1 VTFTHPS
8 WAGARSE
15 SYERLEFL
23 GDAVLGLAI
32 ARTLYDRF
40 PDADEGQLAKLR
52 SQVVSGASCAVVGA
66 RLALADRLAA
76 TYVGPGGDELARLV
90 DNPNVLA
97 QLVESAIASV
107 YLEFGFEVAAPAIV
121 DAFAERIDY
130 ALTHRI
136 DHKTE
141 LQEELAR
148 SGRTVSYAILD
159 AHGPPHQRV
168 FTAAVRSDGEQ
179 VAMGRGP
186 SKKAAEQEA
195 ARVALSTL
203 VSGVRAPE
211 PPA

>member
-8 WAGARSE
+8 WAGVRSE

-66 RLALADRLAA
+66 ELSLAKRLAA
-76 TYVGPGGDELARLV
+76 TYSGPAGEELARLV
-90 DNPNVLA
+90 ENPNVLA
-97 QLVESAIASV
+97 QLVEAAIASV
-107 YLEFGFEVAAPAIV
+107 YLEFGFAAAEPAIV

-141 LQEELAR
+141 LQEQLAR
-148 SGRTVSYAILD
+148 SGRTVSYAIVD
-159 AHGPPHQRV
+159 EQGPPHDRV
-168 FTAAVRSDGEQ
+168 FTAAVRIGGEQ
-179 VAMGRGP
+179 VAVGRGP

-195 ARVALSTL
+195 ARVALGTL
-203 VSGVRAPE
+203 APRE
-211 PPA
+211 RPPDPSV